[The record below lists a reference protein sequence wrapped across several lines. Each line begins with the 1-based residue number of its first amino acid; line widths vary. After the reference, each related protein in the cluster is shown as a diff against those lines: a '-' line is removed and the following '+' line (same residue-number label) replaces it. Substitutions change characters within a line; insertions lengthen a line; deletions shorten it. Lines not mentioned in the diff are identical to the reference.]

1 MRRYVRDYYV
11 NDFVYLSVQWLW
23 VFHCSECTCHINYW
37 RKDYARMMFA
47 LFSSCFLFSIALFS
61 SLLAPSLPVYPNTPK
76 TISHLP
82 EPHILKR
89 NICDINELTW
99 VDSIETEKERGRE
112 EKNWKFSVYARF
124 KWISVASTHAT
135 KLVDSRIQP
144 FACLLQFSQIERER
158 EELGESWAHLYS
170 LRLLSANTQNNET
183 DYIRYLHFCFFVSD
197 SNTVASRK

>member
-1 MRRYVRDYYV
+1 MENKLRKFSYMNVVCGVFLLFRSLARFCSMRRYVRDYYV

-61 SLLAPSLPVYPNTPK
+61 SFLAPSLPVYPNTPK

-89 NICDINELTW
+89 NICDINELT
-99 VDSIETEKERGRE
+99 
-112 EKNWKFSVYARF
+112 
-124 KWISVASTHAT
+124 
-135 KLVDSRIQP
+135 
-144 FACLLQFSQIERER
+144 
-158 EELGESWAHLYS
+158 
-170 LRLLSANTQNNET
+170 
-183 DYIRYLHFCFFVSD
+183 
-197 SNTVASRK
+197 